1 MVEYPRILLYT
12 GLKWTS
18 KGFRARMAWTVIEA
32 KNDFG
37 QIIEAVRLSG
47 DQVITDGEETYVLSR
62 VAKSDG
68 KNLRE
73 ILRRGGPLAE
83 DENLGSG

>member
-1 MVEYPRILLYT
+1 
-12 GLKWTS
+12 
-18 KGFRARMAWTVIEA
+18 MAWTVIEA
-32 KNDFG
+32 KKDFG
-37 QIIEAVRLSG
+37 QIMEAARHSG

-68 KNLRE
+68 KSLRE

-83 DENLGSG
+83 DEDLGSG

>member
-1 MVEYPRILLYT
+1 
-12 GLKWTS
+12 
-18 KGFRARMAWTVIEA
+18 MAWTVIEA
-32 KNDFG
+32 KKDFG

-83 DENLGSG
+83 DENLGSA